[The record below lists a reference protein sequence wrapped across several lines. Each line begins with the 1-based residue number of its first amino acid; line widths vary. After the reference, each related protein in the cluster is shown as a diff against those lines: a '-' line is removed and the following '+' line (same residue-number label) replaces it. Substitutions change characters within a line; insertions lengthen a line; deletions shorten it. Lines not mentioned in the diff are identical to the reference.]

1 MQEVHNIKFITY
13 LERLQTITLI
23 LVLIGTVGTYTWNL
37 IQKGGEVE
45 INQKID
51 DRINTKI
58 QDGRL
63 VQILLQSEEI
73 SKFTEEAG
81 ESIRNEVIKDV
92 MRKDTNKVSLRAII
106 GKGTKLRDED
116 VPDIIIK
123 IINDYNNGL
132 LHQKKKHT
140 LTTM

>member
-1 MQEVHNIKFITY
+1 MEFIKKN
-13 LERLQTITLI
+13 I
-23 LVLIGTVGTYTWNL
+23 LVFVLFLLTAIGGSVWGL
-37 IQKGGEVE
+37 IQKGGEAE
-45 INQKID
+45 FNEKID
-51 DRINTKI
+51 ARINSKI
-58 QDGRL
+58 QDGKL
-63 VQILLQSEEI
+63 VQILLQSDEI
-73 SKFTEEAG
+73 KKFTEEAG

-123 IINDYNNGL
+123 IINDYNEGL